1 MSEQVSPSTTEPTT
15 EARPQLG
22 EVLAAQR
29 ELKKMSVSEAASQ
42 LRLGVRQIN
51 ALEAND
57 FTKLPEP
64 MITRG
69 FIRNYA
75 RLLGLD
81 AEPLIH
87 AHRAL
92 SGVDQPHSLNI
103 SSANISIAN
112 HQVTPWLKIILSSL
126 VVLLIVLGL
135 SYYAKHPFNNA
146 AQPAE
151 SATKI
156 SSLTENSSA
165 ETPGTVVAP
174 VEDKLPEPALPIAE
188 RMAENALPETS
199 SQSQTLDGATTLTTV
214 TPKIEGQAAPSEV
227 IKNPTEVVKNEVAKD
242 VQSTA
247 AIPANA
253 QLEFELSFTEPS
265 WVSVVDGDNK
275 EIYSKLNAA
284 GASEKIAGKPPLKL
298 HIGNATGT
306 KVNYKG
312 KLVDLG
318 QYTRNNIARLTLSL
332 EKN

>member
-1 MSEQVSPSTTEPTT
+1 
-15 EARPQLG
+15 LG

-29 ELKKMSVSEAASQ
+29 ELKKMTVSEVASQ
-42 LRLGVRQIN
+42 LRLGIRQIN

-75 RLLGLD
+75 RLLGVD
-81 AEPLIH
+81 AEPLIN

-92 SGVDQPHSLNI
+92 SGVDHPPSLNI

-112 HQVTPWLKIILSSL
+112 HQMTPWLKIILTGL
-126 VVLLIVLGL
+126 VALLIVLGL
-135 SYYAKHPFNNA
+135 SYYAKNPFNNN

-151 SATKI
+151 SATR
-156 SSLTENSSA
+156 SSNLIENSTTESL
-165 ETPGTVVAP
+165 GNIVAP
-174 VEDKLPEPALPIAE
+174 IEDKLPEPALPIAE
-188 RMAENALPETS
+188 RIAENELSANSNQLQTTDRNATPATS
-199 SQSQTLDGATTLTTV
+199 VAAVGG
-214 TPKIEGQAAPSEV
+214 PAAPNDAVKSQ
-227 IKNPTEVVKNEVAKD
+227 NEVVQKEVAKD
-242 VQSTA
+242 VQA
-247 AIPANA
+247 ASPVPASS

-284 GASEKIAGKPPLKL
+284 GASEKVVGKPPLKL

>member
-1 MSEQVSPSTTEPTT
+1 MSEQDSPSTKELITET
-15 EARPQLG
+15 RPQLG

-29 ELKKMSVSEAASQ
+29 ELKKMTVSEVASQ

-81 AEPLIH
+81 AEPLIQ

-92 SGVDQPHSLNI
+92 SGADQPHSLNI

-112 HQVTPWLKIILSSL
+112 HHVTPWLKIILSGL

-135 SYYAKHPFNNA
+135 SYYAKHPFNNTVE
-146 AQPAE
+146 PTE
-151 SATKI
+151 SITKN
-156 SSLTENSSA
+156 SSLTESPSA
-165 ETPGTVVAP
+165 DATSAAVAP
-174 VEDKLPEPALPIAE
+174 VEEKLPEPALPIAE
-188 RMAENALPETS
+188 RMAENELAATS
-199 SQSQTLDGATTLTTV
+199 SQLQAPDASAALKPEAQV
-214 TPKIEGQAAPSEV
+214 TPNE
-227 IKNPTEVVKNEVAKD
+227 TVKTEVAKE
-242 VQSTA
+242 VPVTA
-247 AIPANA
+247 AAST

-284 GASEKIAGKPPLKL
+284 GASEKIVGKSPLKL

-306 KVNYKG
+306 RVNYKG
-312 KLVDLG
+312 QLVDLG
-318 QYTRNNIARLTLSL
+318 QYTKNNIARLTLSL